1 MWRTSNPDEGPAT
14 TVEEK
19 GEHMY
24 DGCVFVYVGSR
35 AGTNLEIYIRT
46 FTDEIF
52 KLLEALLLAK
62 HLLCNIILCI

>member
-1 MWRTSNPDEGPAT
+1 
-14 TVEEK
+14 
-19 GEHMY
+19 MY